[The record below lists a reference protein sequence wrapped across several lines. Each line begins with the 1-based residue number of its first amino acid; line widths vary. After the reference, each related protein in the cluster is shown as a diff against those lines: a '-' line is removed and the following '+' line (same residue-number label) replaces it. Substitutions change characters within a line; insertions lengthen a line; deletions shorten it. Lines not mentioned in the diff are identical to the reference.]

1 MNQSSQP
8 NHDVFQN
15 TIQLQSRLEEAEAQS
30 NLGGMFPRIERLYRV
45 IMDNLLEGAL
55 IILGDGK
62 IIYCNQ
68 NFADMVESRI
78 PEMVGYKIFDLI
90 SLPDREPFRFAFSQA
105 QRERKKCEVQ
115 LQLKNGGSLPVL
127 FTMAAGYET
136 GNTIGATV
144 VNLTEQKGRERE
156 AKLAHERL
164 MKKEKMEALGTLA
177 GGIAHDLNN
186 ALSPIMMNTDLILL
200 DLPPEN
206 PFRSALQTVRTAAL
220 RAKKLVEQILNFG
233 SHRRMTEKRP
243 VDVASIIEEC
253 LVLIK
258 AGVPANIEI
267 QQDILNESAFVLA
280 NSTQIHQI
288 VMNLCTNAVY
298 AMKEKGGALKVAA
311 TRFEVQRR
319 VPENVSELSP
329 GRYVRII
336 VSDTGKGMSRDII
349 SRIYDPYFTTKK
361 RGEGTGMGLAIA
373 HQIVTELGGGIAV
386 QSELQKGSSFEV
398 FLPEIRG
405 EKKPG
410 GDVHPALPTGTGKI
424 LLIDDEE
431 ICVTSLQAALERLGY
446 TVVAKLNSVDALN
459 TFREEPNR
467 FDLIITDQAMPGLA
481 GVELSEEVMKMRPG
495 MPIVLVTGFSEVVD
509 KEKARRK
516 GIREFML
523 KPFSVQDIAE
533 TVRRACSPR

>member
-8 NHDVFQN
+8 NYELFQN
-15 TIQLQSRLEEAEAQS
+15 TVQVPSRLEDAEAQS
-30 NLGGMFPRIERLYRV
+30 KTVGLVPRIERLYRV

-55 IILGDGK
+55 IILSDGK

-78 PEMVGYKIFDLI
+78 PEVIGRKILDLI
-90 SLPDREPFRFAFSQA
+90 SPLDRDPFRFAFSQA
-105 QRERKKCEVQ
+105 QKERRKCEVQ
-115 LQLKNGGSLPVL
+115 LQLKRGENLPVL
-127 FTMAAGYET
+127 FTLAAGYET

-144 VNLTEQKGRERE
+144 VNLTEQKRREKE
-156 AKLAHERL
+156 AKVAQERT

-200 DLPPEN
+200 DLPSEN
-206 PFRSALQTVRTAAL
+206 SSRSALETVRTAAL
-220 RAKKLVEQILNFG
+220 RAKKLVEQILHFG
-233 SHRRMTEKRP
+233 SHRRIMEKKP
-243 VDVASIIEEC
+243 VNIASVIEEC
-253 LVLIK
+253 LVLLK
-258 AGVPANIEI
+258 AGVPPNIEI
-267 QQDILNESAFVLA
+267 QHEIPNESTFVLA
-280 NSTQIHQI
+280 NSTQLHQI

-298 AMKEKGGALKVAA
+298 AMKEKGGVLKIAA
-311 TRFEVQRR
+311 TKFEVQRR
-319 VPENVSELSP
+319 LTENVSELSP

-336 VSDTGKGMSRDII
+336 VSDMGKGMTKEIMG
-349 SRIYDPYFTTKK
+349 RIFDPYFTTKK

-398 FLPEIRG
+398 FLPEITG
-405 EKKPG
+405 EKKA
-410 GDVHPALPTGTGKI
+410 DTESQRTLPTGTGKI
-424 LLIDDEE
+424 LIVDDEE
-431 ICVTSLQAALERLGY
+431 ICITSLQAALERLGY
-446 TVVAKLNSVDALN
+446 TVVAKLNSVEALN
-459 TFREEPNR
+459 TFRQQPNR
-467 FDLIITDQAMPGLA
+467 FDLMITDQAMPGLA

-495 MPIVLVTGFSEVVD
+495 MPIVLVTGFSEAVD

-533 TVRRACSPR
+533 TVHRACSPR

>member
-8 NHDVFQN
+8 NNDHFQN
-15 TIQLQSRLEEAEAQS
+15 ALPLQSRLEEAEAQS
-30 NLGGMFPRIERLYRV
+30 KIVGMVPRIERLYRV

-55 IILGDGK
+55 IILADGK

-68 NFADMVESRI
+68 NFADMVELPI
-78 PEMVGYKIFDLI
+78 PEMVGCKIFDLI
-90 SLPDREPFRFAFSQA
+90 SPSDREPFRFAFSQA

-115 LQLKNGGSLPVL
+115 LQLKKGGILPVL

-144 VNLTEQKGRERE
+144 VNLNEQKRRERE

-206 PFRSALQTVRTAAL
+206 PSRSALETVRTAAL
-220 RAKKLVEQILNFG
+220 RAKKLVEQILHFG
-233 SHRRMTEKRP
+233 SHRRIMEKTP
-243 VDVASIIEEC
+243 VDVASVIEEC
-253 LVLIK
+253 LVLLK
-258 AGVPANIEI
+258 AGIPPNIEI
-267 QQDILNESAFVLA
+267 RQEIPNESAFVLA

-298 AMKEKGGALKVAA
+298 AMREKGGVLKIAA
-311 TRFEVQRR
+311 TKFEVHRR
-319 VPENVSELSP
+319 PTENVSELPP

-336 VSDTGKGMSRDII
+336 VSDMGKGMSRDIMG
-349 SRIYDPYFTTKK
+349 RIFDPYFTTKK

-373 HQIVTELGGGIAV
+373 HQIVTELGGGISV

-398 FLPEIRG
+398 FLPEITG
-405 EKKPG
+405 EKKQETDSQPT
-410 GDVHPALPTGTGKI
+410 LPTGTGKI

-431 ICVTSLQAALERLGY
+431 ICITSLQAALERLGY
-446 TVVAKLNSVDALN
+446 SVVAKLNSVDALN
-459 TFREEPNR
+459 TFREQPNR